1 MKENNNE
8 KLFDLSEISDILHNR
23 FSHAELEKKMESGEI
38 KGKKIE
44 DQWYAKKDAIDVFE
58 EELMQK
64 TVFFTELHQIDL
76 TKVLLNGR
84 ILDIG
89 GGGEG
94 IIGQLAGEHVIAIDP
109 SERELKGAPGDCLK
123 IIMDA
128 KDLKFLNESFDTV
141 TVFFTMMYI
150 KLLAHEQVFK
160 EIYRVLKPKGELFI
174 WDLNIP
180 KKKIEEEKDA
190 YAVRLE
196 VDLGAKK
203 IESGYGTKWD
213 KGVDMTHYVNLGES
227 VGLKILEKNING
239 ETFFLKFRKD

>member
-1 MKENNNE
+1 MKENNKE
-8 KLFDLSEISDILHNR
+8 KLYDLSEISDILHNR

-38 KGKKIE
+38 KGEKIK
-44 DQWYAKKDAIDVFE
+44 DQWYAKKDVIDAFM
-58 EELMQK
+58 EELIQK
-64 TVFFTELHQIDL
+64 TVFFTELHHIDL
-76 TKVLLNGR
+76 TKVQLNGR

-94 IIGQLAGEHVIAIDP
+94 IIGLFAGEHVIVIDP

-150 KLLAHEQVFK
+150 NLMAHEQVFK

-174 WDLNIP
+174 WDLNIQ
-180 KKKIEEEKDA
+180 KKKIEEEKDI
-190 YAVRLE
+190 YAVKLE
-196 VDLGAKK
+196 VDIGSKK

-213 KGVDMTHYVNLGES
+213 KGVDMTHYLNLGEKI
-227 VGLKILEKNING
+227 GLKILEKHING

>member
-1 MKENNNE
+1 MKENNKE
-8 KLFDLSEISDILHNR
+8 KLYDLSEISDILHNR
-23 FSHAELEKKMESGEI
+23 FSDEELEKKMESGEI
-38 KGKKIE
+38 KGEKRE
-44 DQWYAKKDAIDVFE
+44 DQWYAKKEAIDAFM
-58 EELMQK
+58 EELIQK

-76 TKVLLNGR
+76 TKVQLNGR

-94 IIGQLAGEHVIAIDP
+94 IIGLLAGEHVIAIDP

-150 KLLAHEQVFK
+150 NLMAHEQVFK

-174 WDLNIP
+174 WDLNIQ
-180 KKKIEEEKDA
+180 KKKIEEEKDI
-190 YAVRLE
+190 YAIKLE
-196 VDLGAKK
+196 VDIGSKK

-213 KGVDMTHYVNLGES
+213 KGVDMTHYLNLGES
-227 VGLKILEKNING
+227 VGLKILEKHING
-239 ETFFLKFRKD
+239 ETFFLKFRKV